1 MDLIGK
7 NAVQKN
13 YQVQSPFSSFLPG
26 IGGLHGIP
34 LWCYYVNRGQA
45 VVSFGTETKDHSIME
60 FYPAHQS
67 FQMVKNLGFRSFL
80 KVDGIYYEPFRND
93 EAATTMT
100 IGKNSL
106 ELTEVH
112 EELGFSIHVKY
123 YVLPE
128 ENLGAL
134 VRKVTI
140 KNLKKEKRDLQWL
153 DGMPAIL
160 PYGISLRSMKD
171 TGQTMK
177 AWMKVEV
184 EEENLP
190 YYRVKTSTTDT
201 SEVQFNEKGNFYL
214 TVGPEGHLLRI
225 LVDPQAVFLH
235 DLSYEQPVNFKRSLK
250 DVLQF
255 QEIPRNQVPSAFSAF
270 EGEVQAEGSVNLTSY
285 SGMAE
290 SKEILRSFKE
300 KVLQKGYEA
309 EKENRADQ
317 LVEEITSPIRTSTAH
332 DIFDA
337 YCEQTFLDNVLRGGA
352 PVKMGDKVI
361 HVYSRKHGD
370 IERDYNAFMLAPEFY
385 SQGNGNFRDVN
396 QNRRSDVRFYPYVE
410 DRMLKMFYHFIQLD
424 GYNPLQIRPT
434 MYQAMDLHKILALF
448 PAEEKDDYVEFFSK
462 EFSLGRLS
470 RLLEEKGMED
480 SELKVLFEKVLTH
493 SEEVYHADFLEGYW
507 TDHFVYNLDL
517 LENYLSVYPEKKKSV
532 LFEDRSYTYYVQ
544 KAHVLKREDRYV
556 ETKRGIRQYKAL
568 EEMESIGEEKIRKE
582 YGRGEIYT
590 STLLE
595 KLVLLA
601 SLKFA
606 TLDMEGRGIE
616 MEGGKPGWYDA
627 LNGLPGLFG
636 SNVADACELLRLLKY
651 LEEVMDLQDA
661 TCIFPEE
668 FTGLLESLE
677 EIVISYEKAAGKK
690 SRFEVWDEM
699 NTKKEIY
706 REKIRNGISGAETVL
721 SGQRIKEVI
730 ASFRTYL
737 SQGIRDA
744 VAENEG
750 LCPTYYSYEI
760 KDYEKKNGK
769 VVPRSFERKTLP
781 LFLEGPVKH
790 LKLVDGI
797 EEREEIAKRVRT
809 SALYDEKL
817 KMYKVNTSLEHLSG
831 ELGRAKSFS
840 PGWLENESIWLHME
854 YKYLLE
860 LLKNGVYERFFE
872 DFKTMCVPFLNS
884 ETYGRS
890 LLENSSFIASSAN
903 PDPKIHGKG
912 FVARLSGS
920 TAEFL
925 DMYQRMMFGEELFC
939 LKGNLLELNFAPCLP
954 EYLVPEDG
962 KVEATLLG
970 RSKVSYHFSKKKNI
984 IPGEYVIRKMEVLN
998 SLGETDIYFSSIT
1011 GEEAEKVRKG
1021 QVEHI
1026 KVYVDVE

>member
-7 NAVQKN
+7 NAVQNN

-93 EAATTMT
+93 EAATNMT

-128 ENLGAL
+128 DNLGAL
-134 VRKVTI
+134 VRKVTF
-140 KNLKKEKRDLQWL
+140 KNLRKEKRQIQWL

-177 AWMKVEV
+177 AWMQVEDQ
-184 EEENLP
+184 ERHLP

-214 TVGPEGHLLRI
+214 TVGPEGGLLRI
-225 LVDPQAVFLH
+225 LVDPQAVFSY
-235 DLSYEQPVNFKRSLK
+235 DLSFDQPVNFRNSLEE
-250 DVLQF
+250 VLKF
-255 QEIPRNQVPSAFSAF
+255 MEIPRNQVPCAFSVY
-270 EGEVQAEGSVNLTSY
+270 EGAVSGENSATITSY

-290 SKEILRSFKE
+290 TKDILKAFSERVLMEGYEEEKE
-300 KVLQKGYEA
+300 K
-309 EKENRADQ
+309 RADE

-424 GYNPLQIRPT
+424 GYNPLQIKPT
-434 MYQAMDLHKILALF
+434 TYQAVDLEKILALM
-448 PAEEKDDYVEFFSK
+448 PSEDRDLYEAFFK
-462 EFSLGRLS
+462 EEFSLGRLS
-470 RLLEEKGMED
+470 RLLEDKNIGEAA
-480 SELKVLFEKVLTH
+480 LKALFEKVLTY

-517 LENYLSVYPEKKKSV
+517 LENYLSVYPDQKKSV
-532 LFEDRSYTYYVQ
+532 LLEDRSYTYYVQ

-568 EEMESIGEEKIRKE
+568 EEMESSGEERIRKE

-636 SNVADACELLRLLKY
+636 SNVADACELLTLLKY
-651 LEEVMDLQDA
+651 LEELVTQYDA
-661 TCIFPEE
+661 TCTFPEE
-668 FTGLLESLE
+668 FAALLVRLD
-677 EIVISYEKAAGKK
+677 EIIISYEKAAGQK
-690 SRFEVWDEM
+690 SRFEVWDQM
-699 NTKKEIY
+699 NTQKEIY
-706 REKIRNGISGAETVL
+706 REKIRNGISGTEMVL
-721 SGQRIKEVI
+721 SGQRIQEVMK
-730 ASFRTYL
+730 SFRNYL
-737 SQGIRDA
+737 SQGISSA

-760 KDYEKKNGK
+760 KAFEKKNGK

-797 EEREEIAKRVRT
+797 EERIEIANRVRA

-872 DFKTMCVPFLNS
+872 DFKTMCIPFLNS

-925 DMYQRMMFGEELFC
+925 DLYQRMMFGEELFR
-939 LKGNLLELNFAPCLP
+939 LKGNMLELRFTPCLP
-954 EYLVPEDG
+954 DYLVPADG

-970 RSKVSYHFSKKKNI
+970 SIKVRYHFSMKKNI
-984 IPGEYVIRKMEVLN
+984 IPGKYAIRKMEVLN
-998 SLGETDIYFSSIT
+998 HLGETDIYLSGIT
-1011 GEEAEKVRKG
+1011 GEEAEKVRNNEVKLI
-1021 QVEHI
+1021 Q
-1026 KVYVDVE
+1026 VYVDVE